1 MWVRDLFF
9 FVKEKKKRLPC
20 TFIQHKSW
28 VQRMVG
34 DRRAVRHEPA
44 VCDMGFT
51 VIWSPQ
57 CLLRHSAVSHRSPP
71 SDVTSC
77 RFRWCISLPVRQTT
91 SHPSRLCLNWLPRLH
106 CPSSSKVGGPAG
118 GWDCERCYMCVF
130 ESVVQLLPV
139 SSGPK

>member
-1 MWVRDLFF
+1 MG
-9 FVKEKKKRLPC
+9 KKKKLPC
-20 TFIQHKSW
+20 TYIQHKSW
-28 VQRMVG
+28 AQRMVG

-51 VIWSPQ
+51 VIWSLQ

-118 GWDCERCYMCVF
+118 VGTVNAVTCVCLNQWCNF
-130 ESVVQLLPV
+130 CLFHQVQNEK
-139 SSGPK
+139 SETHF